1 MRHIKENLIPF
12 AVFVS
17 FFIAVL
23 FYTSCSESTSPEN
36 SQGQITITMVDSPA
50 GFDQINISILRVEA
64 HVTGADS
71 NNGWVVINNNAAIYD
86 LLKLKNGVTAIIGNS
101 SLGIGHYSQIRLII
115 GTGSNIVVDGVTY
128 PLEIPSGEQTGIK
141 LNHEFEIQEGLNYEL
156 FLDFDAELSIL
167 LTGSGQYI
175 MNPVIRII
183 PAEIS
188 GSISGIII
196 PINSDASIYAQS
208 GAESINTN
216 ADKTTGIFKLMAI
229 IEGTYDVTVSSGNVA
244 YKDTTISDVV
254 VVAKQNT
261 DLGTINLSLK

>member
-1 MRHIKENLIPF
+1 MRYIKDNLIPF

-23 FYTSCSESTSPEN
+23 FYASCSESTSLEN
-36 SQGQITITMVDSPA
+36 SQGQITLTMVDSPA

-71 NNGWVVINNNAAIYD
+71 NNGWVVINNNEAIYD
-86 LLKLKNGVTAIIGNS
+86 LLKLKNGVTTIIGNS
-101 SLGIGHYSQIRLII
+101 SLAIGHYSQIRLII
-115 GTGSNIVVDGVTY
+115 GAGSNIVVDGVTY

-141 LNHEFEIQEGLNYEL
+141 LNHEFEILEDLNYEL

-175 MNPVIRII
+175 MTPVIRII
-183 PAEIS
+183 PAGIS
-188 GSISGIII
+188 GTISGIII
-196 PINSDASIYAQS
+196 PVNSDASVYAKS
-208 GAESINTN
+208 GAESISTSV
-216 ADKTTGIFKLMAI
+216 DKTTGMFKLMAI
-229 IEGTYDVTVSSGNVA
+229 IEGTYDVVVSSVNLI
-244 YKDTTISDVV
+244 YNDTTISNVV
-254 VVAKQNT
+254 VVAKKDT

>member
-1 MRHIKENLIPF
+1 MRYIKDNLIPF

-23 FYTSCSESTSPEN
+23 FYASCSESTSLEN
-36 SQGQITITMVDSPA
+36 SQGQITLTMGDSPA

-71 NNGWVVINNNAAIYD
+71 NNGWVVINNNEAIYD
-86 LLKLKNGVTAIIGNS
+86 LLKLKNGVTTIIGNS
-101 SLGIGHYSQIRLII
+101 SLAIGHYSQIRLII
-115 GTGSNIVVDGVTY
+115 GAGSNIVVDGVTY

-141 LNHEFEIQEGLNYEL
+141 LNHEFEILEDLNYEL

-175 MNPVIRII
+175 MTPVIRII
-183 PAEIS
+183 PAGIS
-188 GSISGIII
+188 GTISGIII
-196 PINSDASIYAQS
+196 PVNSDASVYAKS
-208 GAESINTN
+208 GAESISTSV
-216 ADKTTGIFKLMAI
+216 DKTTGMFKLMAI
-229 IEGTYDVTVSSGNVA
+229 IEGTYDVVVSSVNVI
-244 YKDTTISDVV
+244 YNDTTISNVV
-254 VVAKQNT
+254 VVAKKDT

>member
-1 MRHIKENLIPF
+1 MRYIKDNLIPF

-23 FYTSCSESTSPEN
+23 FYASCSESTSLEN

-71 NNGWVVINNNAAIYD
+71 NNGWVVINNNEAIYD
-86 LLKLKNGVTAIIGNS
+86 LLKLKNGVTTIIGNS
-101 SLGIGHYSQIRLII
+101 SLAIGHYSQIRLII
-115 GTGSNIVVDGVTY
+115 GAGSNIVVDGVTY

-141 LNHEFEIQEGLNYEL
+141 LNHEFEILEDLNYEL

-175 MNPVIRII
+175 MTPVIRII
-183 PAEIS
+183 PAGIS
-188 GSISGIII
+188 GTISGIII
-196 PINSDASIYAQS
+196 PVNSDASVYAKS
-208 GAESINTN
+208 GAESISTSV
-216 ADKTTGIFKLMAI
+216 DKTTGMFKLMAI
-229 IEGTYDVTVSSGNVA
+229 IEGTYDVVVSSVNVI
-244 YKDTTISDVV
+244 YNDTTISNVV
-254 VVAKQNT
+254 VVAKKDT